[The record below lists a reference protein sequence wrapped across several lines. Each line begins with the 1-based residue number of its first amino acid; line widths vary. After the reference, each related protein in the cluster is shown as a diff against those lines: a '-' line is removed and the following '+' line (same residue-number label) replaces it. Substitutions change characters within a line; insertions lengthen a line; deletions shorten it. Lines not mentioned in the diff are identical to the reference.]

1 MPRFRLLA
9 VLLLLGLASAATVT
23 CGAPDQA
30 ARIARVENGLRSPV
44 VIKGDPTW
52 NIVERMKHYKVPGV
66 SIAVFDGRRVLWA
79 KGYGVMDADTREPV
93 TDRTLFVAGSISKP
107 VAAMGALKLVDEG
120 KIGLDRNIND
130 VLTSWKLPENELTAG
145 HPVTLR
151 ELLSH
156 SGGTTVHGFGGY
168 AEGQAVPSV
177 TDVLDGKGNSPA
189 VRVDVEPGKQW
200 RYSGGGVTV
209 MQLAL
214 MDVEKASFP
223 EILRREVLD
232 PIGMTSSSY
241 EQTFTPER
249 LKLAASGH
257 KADGQVIPGQRH
269 AYPEMAAAGLWTTPT
284 DLAKFAM
291 EVRHEARG
299 ESRKVLSKETAG
311 LMLKPQ
317 IAIAPGQDMALGL
330 FLEDRGGEVYYG
342 HGGQDEGFIAQL
354 IADRES
360 GCGAAV
366 MTNSDGPADA
376 LIGEILQ
383 SVAAEYGWKNYV
395 PAPLD
400 RATLSPE
407 ALEGFSGRYRLDSDT
422 VLAVSCRESNL
433 FVQWTDGGEFEL
445 VPVGAAEFARRE
457 APIRYV
463 FDAGEAGGP
472 AGLTILRPGN
482 RRRLTRMGEGEFAPI
497 ELLRERRLDDA
508 AAAYRALWD
517 KDPKDPVFEE
527 GRINTLG
534 YDFLRNGQA
543 AAAVVLFELNVA
555 HFPMSWNVHDSLGEG
570 YAALG
575 RKAEAIK
582 SYERSLELNPQSA
595 GGRAALEKLKEKPP
609 TK

>member
-1 MPRFRLLA
+1 MTRSRLPVILVLA
-9 VLLLLGLASAATVT
+9 ALASAAAAS
-23 CGAPDQA
+23 CGRPDEA

-44 VIKGDPTW
+44 VIKGDPAG
-52 NIVERMKHYKVPGV
+52 NILERMKHYKVPGV

-79 KGYGVMDADTREPV
+79 KGYGVMDADTKEPV
-93 TDRTLFVAGSISKP
+93 TERTLFVAGSISKP

-168 AEGQAVPSV
+168 AAGQAVPSV
-177 TDVLDGKGNSPA
+177 IDILDGKGNTLAP
-189 VRVDVEPGKQW
+189 VRVDLRPGTQW

-214 MDVEKASFP
+214 MDIEKSSFP
-223 EILRREVLD
+223 EILRTKVLE
-232 PIGMTSSSY
+232 PIGMTASSY
-241 EQTFTPER
+241 EQNFTPER

-257 KADGQVIPGQRH
+257 KADGRVIPGKRH

-291 EVRHEARG
+291 EVRLEARG
-299 ESRKVLSKETAG
+299 QSRKILSKETAG

-330 FLEDRGGEVYYG
+330 FLEDHGGEVYYG

-360 GCGAAV
+360 GYGAAV

-376 LIGEILQ
+376 LIGEVLQ
-383 SVAAEYGWKNYV
+383 SIAAEYGWKNYV
-395 PAPLD
+395 PAPID
-400 RATLSPE
+400 RATLSSA
-407 ALEGFSGRYRLDSDT
+407 ALEGLAGRYRLDSDT
-422 VLAVSCRESNL
+422 VLAVSPKEGGL
-433 FVQWTDGGEFEL
+433 FVRRSDGGEFEL
-445 VPVGAAEFARRE
+445 VPVGPAEFVRRE
-457 APIRYV
+457 VPLRYV

-472 AGLTILRPGN
+472 AGLTIVTPRLK
-482 RRRLTRMGEGEFAPI
+482 RRAPRMAEGEFAPI
-497 ELLRERRLDDA
+497 EFLREGHLAEA
-508 AAAYRALWD
+508 AAGYRALWD
-517 KDPKDPVFEE
+517 KDPKDPALEE

-534 YDFLRNGQA
+534 YDFLRAGQA
-543 AAAVVLFELNVA
+543 AAAVVLFEINAA
-555 HFPMSWNVHDSLGEG
+555 HYPASWNVHDSLGEG

-575 RKAEAIK
+575 RTAEAIK
-582 SYERSLELNPQSA
+582 SYERSLALNPQSA
-595 GGRAALEKLKEKPP
+595 GGRAALEKLKK
-609 TK
+609 